1 MNSDEE
7 ICRVCRCE
15 GTEDSPLFHPCKCTG
30 SIRYVHQ
37 ECLVEWLAHSKK
49 KHCELCKSQFRFTK
63 IYSDRMPQS
72 IPFFV
77 LCKKVI
83 VTTQKKLFFISR
95 VLLALFCWTVLLP
108 LLLQYVWSLNLKLG
122 DAYTFASANA
132 NVTTIHGQRAPGY
145 FESISSITSIPRL
158 NMLIASTA
166 QGQVLT
172 FSVTF
177 VLITAFLVREWVLQ
191 NAVHVVDELQG
202 QQFNDLDE
210 NNQAAARNMRE
221 VHEARQRLAVVM
233 DNLRERQ
240 LQRNE
245 ELQRNGRIEEL
256 DRARRRFAL
265 LENNI
270 RDAAN
275 TMVNTPDRNG
285 DDDFPESDQYPR
297 VNPFAPQRP
306 LDGIDTMGYNRIQ
319 PIPGSGPHS
328 QASSTNLAEAH
339 NNDNLNPFADE
350 SSMNSP
356 TSSESESE
364 DNHAPELPES
374 VREVRPGPP
383 VIDNAR
389 DLDNRAV
396 RNAVLEAQNEAVA
409 DEDVNAAA
417 RAAQIAHADDADD
430 FDGIFEFLGL
440 RGPVLGFLQ
449 NCFVIAFVVSIFLTV
464 VIGVPYVTGRIF
476 VEWTLFFV
484 QRPTVVLTFCWVILG
499 TISDW
504 TLGGL
509 FNLSKLIFKLPG
521 ASSFGNSVGVSSF
534 FDMSYDQVIQSFTA
548 FFHDKVYSLSDFN
561 GILAFRLSTVQNKF
575 IETFSLFPVFRVSH
589 MFAKLLKDFIQNYST
604 RPVDRVFTLMVGY
617 SLFSSL
623 GISYLNRKQFLFKDP
638 QIRNVEL
645 AFREGLRQCG
655 SIVKFT
661 IIFSI
666 ELVVFPI
673 FCGILLSLC
682 LIGTFK
688 NMTFEIL
695 CNVMSDHPFPATFF
709 AWFIGITFMFEFAVF
724 ISMIRKI
731 VRPGVLFFL
740 RDPNDPQ
747 FHPIREI
754 LEKPMLLQ
762 LKKIGFSAILYFS
775 FILGC
780 VGSVIHILKMT
791 GMVFPLKFT
800 TKPVVFEAP
809 IDLLALQ
816 ALIHVSIKLFKPMDL
831 MRFVW
836 RSLISFLCRGLRL
849 SSYVMGERFKD
860 EEGYYQGKK
869 LTFVRRLFSKPQV
882 TDIESDSD
890 DEKSNEKDSEDGLIF
905 DGCFLKCP
913 SKDVVPVHSGTML
926 IPITKDGYQ
935 LPEKKEKVEDNPDYT
950 TAYAPPYFYKRLIAL
965 LFFCWLVS
973 VLTTVSLVFFPL
985 SLGRVLFKAIFPSAF
1000 DHDLYTYIIGFC
1012 ALVFPVYSVYYI
1024 TSHTGTMQRVSQ
1036 YAKIEH
1042 LKRVLINYGK
1052 LGTLYLFAFVV
1063 LPILTGTV
1071 WELYVFIPFRMLFN
1085 KGSLTVDALQ
1095 SWIIGLFVVRI
1106 LYYFASSNEDRA
1118 LTRALREARR
1128 DPNDPQIQEL
1138 MTVYVLPLTGGL
1150 ILAVTFPSLLT
1161 YLTYPFL
1168 SSVLPMFS
1176 KTEFYRMMHPIFLGF
1191 AVLAVICRRL
1201 TELSSKWSQG
1211 IRDEMYMVGS
1221 RLHNYDEHEPS
1232 TAAVSEH

>member
-1 MNSDEE
+1 MNSEEE

-63 IYSDRMPQS
+63 IYSDTMPQS

-83 VTTQKKLFFISR
+83 VTMQKKLFFISR

-108 LLLQYVWSLNLKLG
+108 LILQYVWSLNLKLG
-122 DAYTFASANA
+122 DAYTFASAN
-132 NVTTIHGQRAPGY
+132 TTSIRDKNTPGY
-145 FESISSITSIPRL
+145 FESISAITSVPRL

-221 VHEARQRLAVVM
+221 VQEARQRLAVVM
-233 DNLRERQ
+233 DHLRERQ

-275 TMVNTPDRNG
+275 TMVNVPDGNG
-285 DDDFPESDQYPR
+285 DDDLPEGDRFPR

-306 LDGIDTMGYNRIQ
+306 QNGIDSMGYNRIQ
-319 PIPGSGPHS
+319 PIPGSGPRS
-328 QASSTNLAEAH
+328 QASSMNLNEA
-339 NNDNLNPFADE
+339 NNDNLNVAADD
-350 SSMNSP
+350 SA
-356 TSSESESE
+356 TSSPALSDSGNE
-364 DNHAPELPES
+364 DNHSPELPES
-374 VREVRPGPP
+374 IREVQPEPAN
-383 VIDNAR
+383 VDDNHDIGAE
-389 DLDNRAV
+389 AV
-396 RNAVLEAQNEAVA
+396 RNAVLEAQNQAVA

-449 NCFVIAFVVSIFLTV
+449 NCFVIAFVVSIFLTI
-464 VIGVPYVTGRIF
+464 VIGVPYMTGRVF

-484 QRPTVVLTFCWVILG
+484 QRPTVILKFCWVILG

-509 FNLSKLIFKLPG
+509 FNLSKILLRLPG
-521 ASSFGNSVGVSSF
+521 ISSVGKSFGISSF
-534 FDMSYDQVIQSFTA
+534 FDMSYDQVIQNCTT
-548 FFHDKVYSLSDFN
+548 FFHDKFYSSLSNFN
-561 GILAFRLSTVQNKF
+561 GILTFHLDTVQKKF

-589 MFAKLLKDFIQNYST
+589 MFAKLLKSFVQNYST

-623 GISYLNRKQFLFKDP
+623 GVSYLNRKQFLFKDP

-682 LIGTFK
+682 VIGTFK
-688 NMTFEIL
+688 NMTFETL
-695 CNVMSDHPFPATFF
+695 CSVMSDHPFPGTFF

-791 GMVFPLKFT
+791 GMVFPLRFT

-849 SSYVMGERFKD
+849 SSYVMGERYKD
-860 EEGYYQGKK
+860 EEGYHPSKN
-869 LTFVRRLFSKPQV
+869 LSFIRRLFSKPPSV
-882 TDIESDSD
+882 GIETDPE
-890 DEKSNEKDSEDGLIF
+890 DEKVNEKDSEDVLVF
-905 DGCFLKCP
+905 DGCFLRCP
-913 SKDVVPVHSGTML
+913 SKDVVPVHSGAML
-926 IPITKDGYQ
+926 IPITKDGYR
-935 LPEKKEKVEDNPDYT
+935 LPEKKEKIEDNPDYT

-973 VLTTVSLVFFPL
+973 VITTVSLVFFPL
-985 SLGRVLFKAIFPSAF
+985 SIGRVLFKALFPSTF
-1000 DHDLYTYIIGFC
+1000 EHDFYTYIIGFC
-1012 ALVFPVYSVYYI
+1012 ALVFPMYSVYYV
-1024 TSHTGTMQRVSQ
+1024 TKHTDSIQRVSE
-1036 YAKIEH
+1036 YAKLET
-1042 LKRVLINYGK
+1042 LRRFLTKYVK
-1052 LGTLYLFAFVV
+1052 WGTLYLFTIVV
-1063 LPILTGTV
+1063 LPILTGVV
-1071 WELYVFIPFRMLFN
+1071 WELYVFIPFRMLFS

-1095 SWIIGLFVVRI
+1095 SWIIGVFVVRI

-1128 DPNDPQIQEL
+1128 DPNDPQIREL
-1138 MTVYVLPLTGGL
+1138 MTKYVLPFTSGL
-1150 ILAVTFPSLLT
+1150 ILAITFPSLLT

-1176 KTEFYRMMHPIFLGF
+1176 KTEFYRMMHPTFLGF

-1201 TELSSKWSQG
+1201 SELSSKWSQG
-1211 IRDEMYMVGS
+1211 IRDEMYMVGT
-1221 RLHNYDEHEPS
+1221 RLHNYDDHES
-1232 TAAVSEH
+1232 SRATVSEH